1 MCSLRRTAVR
11 LLRRMLATVSLR
23 TSMGSRRSELIGYLV
38 EGTQGEPVRPPSFLK
53 FRVR

>member
-1 MCSLRRTAVR
+1 MLIEAHTRPAPAQ
-11 LLRRMLATVSLR
+11 MLASVSLR

-38 EGTQGEPVRPPSFLK
+38 EGTQGEPVCPPSFLK